1 MLERVTTTTT
11 ATRGG
16 ELILFGF
23 EGKTA
28 PPELLERIAAGR
40 AMGVILFARNLG
52 TPDEI
57 RALTRAL
64 HDAAPKDGPAI
75 AVSIDQE
82 GGRVQR
88 VKAPLTVW
96 PAMARVAAVGDLGYT
111 EAVGLAMGQEIAAL
125 GFNVDYAPV
134 LDVHTNPANPIIGDR
149 AFGTDA
155 RAAAAQALAFWRG
168 LESAGVRGCGKHF
181 PGHGDTAT
189 DSHLE
194 LPRVDADE
202 ARLRGVELVPFA
214 AAAAALVPMLMTAHV
229 VYPAL
234 DAEPATMS
242 KRWLVD
248 VARGEL
254 GFDGVIVSDDLD
266 MKAVHERWPTREVV
280 RRSLAAGCDCFL
292 ACRDPGVQRDA
303 EEALDFAAHDAA
315 LSARVD
321 ESTARVRAFRATLR
335 RFDGTAATDWRAL
348 PLAEHEKLAARAR

>member
-1 MLERVTTTTT
+1 MLGHVTTP
-11 ATRGG
+11 RGG

-28 PPELLERIAAGR
+28 PPDLVARISAGR

-57 RALTRAL
+57 AALTRVL
-64 HDAAPKDGPAI
+64 HDAAPADGPPI
-75 AVSIDQE
+75 VVSLDQE

>member
-1 MLERVTTTTT
+1 MLSHVTTP
-11 ATRGG
+11 RGG

-28 PPELLERIAAGR
+28 PPELVARIAAGR

-57 RALTRAL
+57 AALTRAL
-64 HDAAPKDGPAI
+64 HEAAPADGPPI
-75 AVSIDQE
+75 VVSVDQE

-88 VKAPLTVW
+88 IKAPLTLW
-96 PAMARVAAVGDLGYT
+96 PPMARVAAVGDLGYT
-111 EAVGLAMGQEIAAL
+111 EAVGRAMALEVAAL

-202 ARLRGVELVPFA
+202 ARLRAVELAPFA
-214 AAAAALVPMLMTAHV
+214 AAAEAGVPMLMTAHV
-229 VYPAL
+229 VYPAI

-242 KRWLVD
+242 KRWLAG

-254 GFDGVIVSDDLD
+254 RFSGVIVSDDLD
-266 MKAVHERWPTREVV
+266 MKAVHERWPTGEVV
-280 RRSLAAGCDCFL
+280 RRSLAAGCDAFL
-292 ACRDPGVQRDA
+292 ACRDPEVQRDA
-303 EEALDFAAHDAA
+303 EEALDFAAHDPA
-315 LSARVD
+315 LAARVV
-321 ESTARVRAFRATLR
+321 ESAARAQTFRRSLR
-335 RFDGTAATDWRAL
+335 RFDNKSDWRAL

>member
-1 MLERVTTTTT
+1 
-11 ATRGG
+11 
-16 ELILFGF
+16 
-23 EGKTA
+23 
-28 PPELLERIAAGR
+28 
-40 AMGVILFARNLG
+40 
-52 TPDEI
+52 
-57 RALTRAL
+57 
-64 HDAAPKDGPAI
+64 
-75 AVSIDQE
+75 
-82 GGRVQR
+82 
-88 VKAPLTVW
+88 
-96 PAMARVAAVGDLGYT
+96 
-111 EAVGLAMGQEIAAL
+111 
-125 GFNVDYAPV
+125 
-134 LDVHTNPANPIIGDR
+134 
-149 AFGTDA
+149 
-155 RAAAAQALAFWRG
+155 
-168 LESAGVRGCGKHF
+168 GCGKHF

-348 PLAEHEKLAARAR
+348 

>member
-1 MLERVTTTTT
+1 M
-11 ATRGG
+11 
-16 ELILFGF
+16 
-23 EGKTA
+23 
-28 PPELLERIAAGR
+28 
-40 AMGVILFARNLG
+40 
-52 TPDEI
+52 
-57 RALTRAL
+57 
-64 HDAAPKDGPAI
+64 
-75 AVSIDQE
+75 
-82 GGRVQR
+82 QR

-111 EAVGLAMGQEIAAL
+111 EAVGRAMGLEIAAL

-202 ARLRGVELVPFA
+202 ARLRAVELVPFA
-214 AAAAALVPMLMTAHV
+214 AASEARVPMLMTAHV

-254 GFDGVIVSDDLD
+254 GFSRRHRL
-266 MKAVHERWPTREVV
+266 
-280 RRSLAAGCDCFL
+280 RRSRHEGGARALADARGGAAL
-292 ACRDPGVQRDA
+292 ASPP
-303 EEALDFAAHDAA
+303 AATASSPAATPRCSATPRRRSTSPRTIRRWRRVWPRAPRACA
-315 LSARVD
+315 LSARLCVA
-321 ESTARVRAFRATLR
+321 STQPATGTRCRWPSTRSSPPAPGNLQVRLPEFAQRLCHAPHPGGRHTQPCCAPTL
-335 RFDGTAATDWRAL
+335 
-348 PLAEHEKLAARAR
+348 